1 MGTAN
6 SVIAQLQSELDRAN
20 AATGMPAA
28 TIHDAITALISGYGS
43 SDSGSSGAGAIRHSG
58 SVTYSGNYSEVAH
71 NCGSSKYL
79 FIAHASG
86 VPEEPE
92 DVWRAISVIGMYDA
106 NGISFNGSTYNTVA
120 AGARYKAGSRAAV
133 VYCSNKST
141 DDLFKFDGNSF
152 PQNIECSWEL
162 YDLSGG

>member
-1 MGTAN
+1 MMGTAN

-43 SDSGSSGAGAIRHSG
+43 SDSGSSSSIRHSG
-58 SVTYSGNYSEVAH
+58 TVTYSYNCAEVYH
-71 NCGSSKYL
+71 NCGSSKYM

-86 VPEEPE
+86 VPEESE
-92 DVWRAISVIGMYDA
+92 DVWRAISIIGLYDA

-120 AGARYKAGSRAAV
+120 AGVRYKAGSRAAV

-162 YDLSGG
+162 YDLSGV